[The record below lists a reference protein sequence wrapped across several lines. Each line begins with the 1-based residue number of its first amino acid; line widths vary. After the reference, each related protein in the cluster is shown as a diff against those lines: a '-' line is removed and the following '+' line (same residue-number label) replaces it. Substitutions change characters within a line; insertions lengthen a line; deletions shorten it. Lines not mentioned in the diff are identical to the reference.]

1 MANCSN
7 CSAPLP
13 PDSLICEYC
22 GSRNDVDLRGVHH
35 YTTHECDTK
44 RTCPRCD
51 IPLGTIDLNIEGRF
65 LIERCDR
72 CLGLFFDPNEL
83 ETLLD
88 ATVEKVFL
96 IDRRRLDA
104 ITGNARP
111 EGEAIRYLK
120 CPVCARLMNRVNF
133 GARSGV
139 IVDRCRDHG
148 VWLDGGEL
156 RRLLEWAKAGGRLLD
171 LEKREQRLK
180 EQAEEARFSKALT
193 PPDGGS
199 GDPGFGGDSRH
210 TPESDLLGFL
220 ISAFRH
226 ICR

>member
-13 PDSLICEYC
+13 PDAIVCDYC

-35 YTTHECDTK
+35 YTTHETESG
-44 RTCPRCD
+44 RTCPRCA
-51 IPLGTIDLNIEGRF
+51 IPLRTIDLKIKGKF
-65 LIERCDR
+65 LLERCDR

-88 ATVEKVFL
+88 ATVAKTYV
-96 IDRRRLDA
+96 IDRLRLDA
-104 ITGNARP
+104 ITKAARP
-111 EGEAIRYLK
+111 ESEAIRYVK
-120 CPVCARLMNRVNF
+120 CPVCSRLMNRVNF

-156 RRLLEWAKAGGRLLD
+156 RRLLEWVKAGGMILDGEKRQQRLEEEAALVRSSHILNPAERSGEFPSAGDFRQESPDLLD
-171 LEKREQRLK
+171 LLVG
-180 EQAEEARFSKALT
+180 L
-193 PPDGGS
+193 
-199 GDPGFGGDSRH
+199 
-210 TPESDLLGFL
+210 
-220 ISAFRH
+220 FRH
-226 ICR
+226 IAR